1 MQNKLTL
8 LSSCIL
14 FISASS
20 FHFKTENGQLTKYYV
35 HVPGNGLN
43 PNSFYISSIEVT
55 NKQYRDFLNDLRA
68 KGETD
73 KLQKAMVDTS
83 KWDKTLPQPA
93 AFTGFYFQNAAFN
106 EYPVVNVSKEGANLY
121 CKWLTEK
128 YNSSAKTK
136 VQFTL
141 PTEEQWKQAAQG
153 GDNDATYPWKGN
165 TLTYEKKGKSA
176 NASMCNYRREK
187 VPARAGNANNEK
199 ADITAPSMSFMPNAY
214 GIYNMSGNVAEL
226 LADKN
231 YTKGGSWYSPAD
243 KVTINAKEEFYDPT
257 GSGPTIG
264 FRPVMIIGAAK

>member
-1 MQNKLTL
+1 MQSKLTL
-8 LSSCIL
+8 LVSCIL
-14 FISASS
+14 FMSASS
-20 FHFKTENGQLTKYYV
+20 FHFKTENEHLTKCYV
-35 HVPGNGLN
+35 HVPGNALN
-43 PNSFYISSIEVT
+43 PNGFYMSSIEVT
-55 NKQYRDFLNDLRA
+55 NKQYRDFLNDLTA

-141 PTEEQWKQAAQG
+141 PTEVQWRLAAQG
-153 GDNDATYPWKGN
+153 GDNGAIYPWKGN
-165 TLTYEKKGKSA
+165 TLTYEKKGKFA
-176 NASMCNYRREK
+176 NASMCNYRHEK
-187 VPARAGNANNEK
+187 APAGAVNSNNENV
-199 ADITAPSMSFMPNAY
+199 DITAPSMSFIPNAY

-243 KVTINAKEEFYDPT
+243 KVTIDSKEEYYDAA

-264 FRPVMIIGAAK
+264 FRPVMIIAGAN